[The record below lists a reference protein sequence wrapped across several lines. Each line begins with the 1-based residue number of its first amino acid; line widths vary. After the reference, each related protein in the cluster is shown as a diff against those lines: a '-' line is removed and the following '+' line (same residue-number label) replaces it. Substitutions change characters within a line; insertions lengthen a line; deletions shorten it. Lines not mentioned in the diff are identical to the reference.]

1 MKYKQYTTELKE
13 KIVLEYS
20 KGGISI
26 AMLAEK
32 HSLNRNTLANW
43 IKRANENQAASN
55 APAIIDVTSAI
66 QSVATVSVPSDPEM
80 ISFRLN
86 NSFDI
91 EMRKENLSAFLEAM
105 RNAGM

>member
-1 MKYKQYTTELKE
+1 MKYKQYASELKE

-20 KGGISI
+20 GGGISI
-26 AMLAEK
+26 AKLAEK

-43 IKRANENQAASN
+43 IKKAKENQSASEP
-55 APAIIDVTSAI
+55 PAIIDVTSAI
-66 QSVATVSVPSDPEM
+66 QSLSTASESSDPEM

-91 EMRKENLSAFLEAM
+91 EMRKENLKAFLEAM